1 MGTHSKTVKRS
12 RLTRVRAI
20 LAGGLVLGIGAA
32 ATLAA
37 WTTNENATGTF
48 GASTFNT
55 QSSSSAGVWASN
67 TTAPGVA
74 LVFNATGMS
83 PTVSHFAT
91 LNVRTTAATNVAGN
105 VTLTSAT
112 PAGALAPV
120 LEYRAVQVSAAT
132 ACTATTFTTG
142 TPVYVAG
149 AVGTYIAVSAVPAVP
164 VQTSLAAAGGET
176 RYCFDV
182 RVQSTAASS
191 YQGNTATVT
200 WLFTATSVS

>member
-48 GASTFNT
+48 GASIFNT

-83 PTVSHFAT
+83 PTVSHYAT
-91 LNVRTTAATNVAGN
+91 LNVRTTPTTNVAGN

-120 LEYRAVQVSAAT
+120 LEYRAVQVSAAAT
-132 ACTATTFTTG
+132 CTSTTFSSG
-142 TPVYVAG
+142 SPLYVAG
-149 AVGTYIAVSAVPAVP
+149 SSSTYLAVSAVPAVP
-164 VQTSLAAAGGET
+164 IQAPIAAAGGEI

-182 RVQSTAASS
+182 RVQSGAASS
-191 YQGNTATVT
+191 YQGNNATVT
-200 WLFTATSVS
+200 WLFTATSVN

>member
-1 MGTHSKTVKRS
+1 MGAHRLAPKRS
-12 RLTRVRAI
+12 RMTRVRAI

-37 WTTNENATGTF
+37 WTNNENATGTF

-74 LVFNATGMS
+74 LVFNATAMS

-105 VTLTSAT
+105 VTLTSCT

-120 LEYRAVQVSAAT
+120 LEYRAVQVSAAAT
-132 ACTATTFTTG
+132 CTSTTFSSG
-142 TPVYVAG
+142 SPLYVAG
-149 AVGTYIAVSAVPAVP
+149 SSSTYIAVTTVPAVP
-164 VQTSLAAAGGET
+164 VQAPIAAAGGEI